1 MGFLFFRSSKIK
13 KHEFFE
19 IEEEEIN
26 KNLGLKVHICGNN
39 KFKNKVI
46 EELFS
51 SKITD
56 KKYSS
61 RAKREFKTDQF
72 YWIAQIYQDISKEI
86 VNKIMNEIRED
97 RNEKKP
103 PIFQQVILCFIPEN
117 KNSDEE
123 LLSSF
128 DEIIEDVY
136 TPLFIIVSDN
146 QIGKFAHV
154 DNRKITNIICKEM
167 RIETLNSRIISSLWE
182 YDCYYNEKGN
192 KICRYTPDNIFK
204 SLEIDLSF
212 YSINILLTGKSR
224 AGKSTFINY
233 LSNKLIALESSAK
246 DSVTQ
251 YLTEYY
257 LYINNNNNKM
267 ENTAIKLIDTPG
279 IVPNNINKSKD
290 FLEKL
295 LNNKENNMNKQI
307 HFILFFFMEGE
318 SLEGIDEVFNILN
331 NCNIPV
337 LFIINKAFN
346 DDDNGKTKDINS
358 TISHLSRKNFNNLI
372 NKENFIGVNIVKTK
386 RINSFGVEE
395 IFKRIY
401 TLYKQDNKFED
412 YLKNKI
418 KGFIINYHREI
429 MKEIDDEEP
438 DNELIKNINILK
450 KDLDKEIHMFKLL
463 NIDSIIESGKKPAI
477 KCKNVINSLNNI
489 STSLEN
495 FEYDI
500 PIISFFQ
507 AFMVKEIGE
516 IFGYNTKEMNY
527 GLRSYLNQINKKFIK
542 GNYTLEEDEKK
553 ELNKTI
559 KINMNIIEKQIK
571 SEFEKSNKDFI
582 LNLANLFKSIK
593 EKYNKE
599 ELSDEAVNKRLTNEI
614 CFTCMGYLELQL
626 KRTNGLIFFDHYFN
640 ICEKLLDDLKK
651 YSEMNSDNWGKKEIK
666 IIKE

>member
-13 KHEFFE
+13 QHEFFE
-19 IEEEEIN
+19 IEEEDKN
-26 KNLGLKVHICGNN
+26 KTLGLKVHICGNN
-39 KFKNKVI
+39 LFKNRIVD
-46 EELFS
+46 ELFS
-51 SKITD
+51 STKISD
-56 KKYSS
+56 KNYSS

-72 YWIAQIYQDISKEI
+72 YWIAQVHQDISKEI
-86 VNKIMNEIRED
+86 IDKIMNEIKED
-97 RNEKKP
+97 RDKLKP
-103 PIFQQVILCFIPEN
+103 PIIQQVILCFFSEN
-117 KNSDEE
+117 NIN
-123 LLSSF
+123 LLSLF
-128 DEIIEDVY
+128 DDIIEDVY
-136 TPLFIIVSDN
+136 TPLFIIVSEN
-146 QIGKFAHV
+146 EIGKFERV
-154 DNRKITNIICKEM
+154 DCRKITNIIYREM
-167 RIETLNSRIISSLWE
+167 RREALNSRIISSLWE
-182 YDCYYNEKGN
+182 CDCYYNEKGN
-192 KICRYTPDNIFK
+192 RICRYTPDNIFK

-224 AGKSTFINY
+224 SGKSTFINY

-279 IVPNNINKSKD
+279 IAPNNIEKSKD

-295 LNNKENNMNKQI
+295 INNKENNMDKQI

-318 SLEGIDEVFNILN
+318 SLEGINEIFKILN

-337 LFIINKAFN
+337 LFIINKALN
-346 DDDNGKTKDINS
+346 DEDNGKTKDINS
-358 TISHLSRKNFNNLI
+358 TISLLKSNNFNNLI
-372 NKENFIGVNIVKTK
+372 NKENFIGVNLVKTR
-386 RINSFGVEE
+386 RINSFGVED

-401 TLYKQDNKFED
+401 SIYMQDNHFTD

-429 MKEIDDEEP
+429 MKELDDEEP
-438 DNELIKNINILK
+438 DNELIKNINTLK

-463 NIDSIIESGKKPAI
+463 NIDSIIECGKKPAI

-489 STSLEN
+489 SQNLRN
-495 FEYDI
+495 FEFDI

-527 GLRSYLNQINKKFIK
+527 GLRSYLTQINKKFSK
-542 GNYTLEEDEKK
+542 GNYSLAEDEKK
-553 ELNKTI
+553 ELNRTI
-559 KINMNIIEKQIK
+559 NINMNIIEKQIK

-582 LNLANLFKSIK
+582 LNLAHLFKSIK

-599 ELSDEAVNKRLTNEI
+599 ELSDEEINKRLTNEI

-626 KRTNGLIFFDHYFN
+626 KRTNGLIFFDHYLN
-640 ICEKLLDDLKK
+640 ICEKLLNDLKK
-651 YSEMNSDNWGKKEIK
+651 YSEMSSDDWGKKEIK